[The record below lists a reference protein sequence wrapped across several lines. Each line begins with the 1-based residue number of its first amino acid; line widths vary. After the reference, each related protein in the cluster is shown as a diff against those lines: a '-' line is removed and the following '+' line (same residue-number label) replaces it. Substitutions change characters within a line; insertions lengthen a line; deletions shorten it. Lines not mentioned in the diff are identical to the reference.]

1 MKMES
6 IFPDGVIILNMNIPY
21 NKTLKHMKQRLFKHK
36 EKTDNSTI
44 IAENF
49 SLSN

>member
-21 NKTLKHMKQRLFKHK
+21 NKTLKHMKQDCSNIKKKL
-36 EKTDNSTI
+36 TI
-44 IAENF
+44 PQ
-49 SLSN
+49 L